1 MPRIPIRIC
10 DDESICVALLD
21 PMYLPAGSFDSFL
34 GKSPYRLQ
42 WVRKIISNHFLALMG
57 EDLVSAL
64 AVAWEERAKVSL
76 AGDFLSAE
84 NTGAWKQ
91 TLDINLKAQ
100 ISGTLLAARAMERSK
115 SRGDIPELSPSS

>member
-10 DDESICVALLD
+10 DNESICIALLD
-21 PMYLPAGSFDSFL
+21 PMYLPAGSFKHLL
-34 GKSPYRLQ
+34 GQISLQ
-42 WVRKIISNHFLALMG
+42 TAMGRKITFNKFFALMG

-76 AGDFLSAE
+76 AGDFLSAD

-115 SRGDIPELSPSS
+115 SRGDMPGLSPSS